1 MECDNK
7 FGNVCKCPARMS
19 DGRLL
24 TNYVD
29 NLKLNESMKMVNN
42 IKNEYDYRM
51 FLQKNGSVIIKNE
64 LKHLETT
71 RSCNCPK

>member
-19 DGRLL
+19 DGRLF
-24 TNYVD
+24 TDYMD
-29 NLKLNESMKMVNN
+29 NTKLNESVRLVNN

-51 FLQKNGSVIIKNE
+51 FLQKNGSTIIKNE
-64 LKHLETT
+64 FEHLVET
-71 RSCNCPK
+71 RVCNCPK